1 MFDHRRV
8 AVVPRESDP
17 GIGLDAALGDPLPG
31 VIQRPQ
37 TELSPGMPLRGG
49 AA

>member
-8 AVVPRESDP
+8 AVVPRERDP
-17 GIGLDAALGDPLPG
+17 GMGLDAALGDPLRG